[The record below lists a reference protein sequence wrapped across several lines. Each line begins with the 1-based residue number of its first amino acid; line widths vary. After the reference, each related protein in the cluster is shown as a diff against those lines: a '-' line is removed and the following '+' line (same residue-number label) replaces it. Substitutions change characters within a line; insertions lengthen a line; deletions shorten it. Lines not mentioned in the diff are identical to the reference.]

1 MAGSDIFSLLTHIYF
16 FSFFFLKKCKVGV
29 FIYAF
34 SWAFKVIVQSYVHL
48 KFY

>member
-1 MAGSDIFSLLTHIYF
+1 MASSNIFSLLTHIYF
-16 FSFFFLKKCKVGV
+16 FFFFFFFFKVGV

-34 SWAFKVIVQSYVHL
+34 SWAFKVIIQSYVHL

>member
-1 MAGSDIFSLLTHIYF
+1 MASSNIFSLLTHIYF
-16 FSFFFLKKCKVGV
+16 FFFYHNFFKVGV

-34 SWAFKVIVQSYVHL
+34 SWAFKVIIQSYVHL